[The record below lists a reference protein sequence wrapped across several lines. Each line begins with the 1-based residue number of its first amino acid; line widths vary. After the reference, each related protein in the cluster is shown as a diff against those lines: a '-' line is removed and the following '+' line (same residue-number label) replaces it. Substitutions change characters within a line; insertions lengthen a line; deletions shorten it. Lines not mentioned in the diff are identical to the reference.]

1 MGIGLYAA
9 RREQAEKQRAVRPLD
24 LTYHG
29 ACLALPIRPLARLLR
44 FGNAAAGKW
53 FIARDDALLLM

>member
-24 LTYHG
+24 LTYHS
-29 ACLALPIRPLARLLR
+29 LPIRPLARLLR